1 MMTIKEAK
9 SDFIK
14 TLTPQYGEGEA
25 RAMSRYVFED
35 YFGSKND
42 TETFH
47 DFLIEDFEKI
57 KQRLLNG
64 EPVQYVVGFAWF
76 YGLKFKVNPNVLI
89 PRPETEELVEWI
101 LETINSHQSSVTSHQ
116 LQIVDSQ
123 LKTHN
128 SKLITVLDIGT
139 GSGCIPIT
147 LKVKNPALS
156 VSAVDIS
163 EGALITASRNAYR
176 MNADVDFKRI
186 DILNENDWTQLAD
199 FQIIVSNPPYIPT
212 KEKALMENNVLDY
225 EPHLAL
231 FVDNDNALI
240 FYEKIADFALKHL
253 YTVDEGNPDAVGK
266 GVLFYECNEYNAN
279 DVIEMLKNKGFT
291 HIELRK
297 DMSGKDRM
305 IRASGIV
312 NGNGD

>member
-1 MMTIKEAK
+1 MTIREAK

-42 TETFH
+42 EETFH

-57 KQRLLNG
+57 KQRLLDG

-101 LETINSHQSSVTSHQ
+101 LETAKSYSSFNIHY
-116 LQIVDSQ
+116 IP
-123 LKTHN
+123 LK
-128 SKLITVLDIGT
+128 ILDIGT

-147 LKVKNPALS
+147 LKVKNPAWA
-156 VSAVDIS
+156 VSTVDIS
-163 EGALITASRNAYR
+163 EGALITASRNALR
-176 MNADVDFKRI
+176 LNADVDFKRI
-186 DILNENDWTQLAD
+186 DILNENDWTQLTD
-199 FQIIVSNPPYIPT
+199 FHIIVSNPPYIPT
-212 KEKALMENNVLDY
+212 KEKALMENNVLDF

-231 FVDNDNALI
+231 FVDNDDALI
-240 FYEKIADFALKHL
+240 FYEKIADFALLHL
-253 YTVDEGNPDAVGK
+253 HTEGS
-266 GVLFYECNEYNAN
+266 LFFECNEYNAN
-279 DVIEMLKNKGFT
+279 DVVDMLKVKGF
-291 HIELRK
+291 INVELRQ

-305 IRASGIV
+305 IRAFRS
-312 NGNGD
+312 

>member
-1 MMTIKEAK
+1 MTIKEAK

-35 YFGSKND
+35 YFGSKHD
-42 TETFH
+42 AETFH

-57 KQRLLNG
+57 KQRLLDG

-101 LETINSHQSSVTSHQ
+101 LETVNSYPLAVT
-116 LQIVDSQ
+116 DSQ
-123 LKTHN
+123 LKTPN
-128 SKLITVLDIGT
+128 SKLKTLLDIGT

-147 LKVKNPALS
+147 LKVKNTALT
-156 VSAVDIS
+156 VTAVDIS

-176 MNADVDFKRI
+176 MNADIDFTRI
-186 DILNENDWTQLAD
+186 DILNENDWTQLSD
-199 FQIIVSNPPYIPT
+199 FHIIVSNPPYIPT

-240 FYEKIADFALKHL
+240 FYEKIADFALLHL
-253 YTVDEGNPDAVGK
+253 HTVDEGNPDAVGK
-266 GVLFYECNEYNAN
+266 GSLFFECNEYNAH
-279 DVIEMLKNKGFT
+279 DVVAMLEKKGFKNV
-291 HIELRK
+291 ELRQ

-305 IRASGIV
+305 IRAFRS
-312 NGNGD
+312 

>member
-1 MMTIKEAK
+1 MTIKEAK
-9 SDFIK
+9 TDFIN
-14 TLTPQYGEGEA
+14 TLTPQYGAGEA

-42 TETFH
+42 SETFM
-47 DFLIEDFEKI
+47 DFLIEDFETI
-57 KQRLLNG
+57 KKRLLAG

-101 LETINSHQSSVTSHQ
+101 LETLSSNQATGDRRQ
-116 LQIVDSQ
+116 AMELTQ
-123 LKTHN
+123 N
-128 SKLITVLDIGT
+128 SKLKTQNSVLDIGT

-147 LKVKNPALS
+147 LKHKNEDLV

-176 MNADVDFKRI
+176 MNVDIEFKRV
-186 DILNENDWTQLAD
+186 DILNETDWLQLTD
-199 FQIIVSNPPYIPT
+199 YQIIVSNPPYIPT
-212 KEKALMENNVLDY
+212 KEKALMENNVLDF

-231 FVDNDNALI
+231 FVDNDDALI
-240 FYEKIADFALKHL
+240 FYEKIADFALLHL
-253 YTVDEGNPDAVGK
+253 TTEGS
-266 GVLFYECNEYNAN
+266 LFFECNEFNAHE
-279 DVIEMLKNKGFT
+279 VVSMLKNKGFSDV
-291 HIELRK
+291 ELRK

-305 IRASGIV
+305 IRAGK
-312 NGNGD
+312 NQPANN